1 MKIKFKKLND
11 NAIIPSAALSGDV
24 GHDLCALKGTWLAP
38 MSVTKVHTGICIA
51 SYDSRIEVA
60 HQENLTIYPEIKS
73 RSGLASKGIIA
84 VGGIIDTKYRG
95 EIIILLLNTTNQE
108 YDINIYDKCAQ
119 IVFTACLTSPT
130 LILEETDVVE
140 ETERG
145 SRALGSTDH

>member
-11 NAIIPSAALSGDV
+11 NAVIPEPALSGDV
-24 GHDLCALKGTWLAP
+24 GHDLCAIEVTSLQP
-38 MSVTKVHTGICIA
+38 MSVTKVKTGICIA

-73 RSGLASKGIIA
+73 RSGLASKGIVV

-95 EIIILLLNTTNQE
+95 EIIVLLLNTTNARHTF
-108 YDINIYDKCAQ
+108 YVHDKCAQ

-130 LILEETDVVE
+130 LVLEETDVVE

-145 SRALGSTDH
+145 TRALGSTDH